1 MERKF
6 LFNYDALDNYLNE
19 QQKNPDWTDWEL
31 TMLRDNCKKHI
42 KKDWNKS
49 NEYIISI
56 NEDTWDISIDWQTNL
71 QDKFQM
77 LPTWYK
83 MDNKTRLYRQIKLSM
98 EEAEQRWIYEKVFKE
113 VREELNSLKESITGS
128 NYFSYIKLD

>member
-31 TMLRDNCKKHI
+31 TLLRDNCKKHI
-42 KKDWNKS
+42 KKEWNKS
-49 NEYIISI
+49 NEYIISV
-56 NEDTWDISIDWQTNL
+56 NEDTWDVSINWQTNL
-71 QDKFQM
+71 EDKFQM

-98 EEAEQRWIYEKVFKE
+98 EEAEERWIYEKIFKE
-113 VREELNSLKESITGS
+113 IREELDSLKESITES
-128 NYFSYIKLD
+128 N

>member
-19 QQKNPDWTDWEL
+19 QQKNQDRTDWEL
-31 TMLRDNCKKHI
+31 TMLRDNCKKHL
-42 KKDWNKS
+42 KKDWDKS
-49 NEYIISI
+49 NEYIISV
-56 NEDTWDISIDWQTNL
+56 NEDTWDVSINWQTNL

-98 EEAEQRWIYEKVFKE
+98 EEAEVRWIYEKIFKE
-113 VREELNSLKESITGS
+113 IREELDSLKESITES
-128 NYFSYIKLD
+128 N

>member
-31 TMLRDNCKKHI
+31 TLLRDNCKKHI
-42 KKDWNKS
+42 KKEWNKS
-49 NEYIISI
+49 NEYIISV
-56 NEDTWDISIDWQTNL
+56 NEDTWDVSINWQTNL
-71 QDKFQM
+71 EDKFQM

-98 EEAEQRWIYEKVFKE
+98 EEAEERWIYEKIFKE
-113 VREELNSLKESITGS
+113 IREELNSLKESITES
-128 NYFSYIKLD
+128 N